1 MKGLLR
7 KDIYMLAKYNRLF
20 LLAVLAM
27 AVASAVTADSF
38 FTVYVCV
45 LAGVLP
51 ITALAYDDR
60 EKWCTYCETMPVT
73 RAQFVAEKYIL
84 ALIIM
89 AVVTAL
95 LGAGRLISGRSA
107 ALAPVLLPV
116 ILLVPSTVCL
126 PLFFRLGAERGR
138 AAYMIVIVLAC
149 VGASVISQDGQGTQ
163 LSLGT
168 GGTLAVLGGMAAVFA
183 ASWALST
190 AAYKKREL

>member
-20 LLAVLAM
+20 LIAVFAM
-27 AVASAVTADSF
+27 AVAAAWTDSSF
-38 FTVYVCV
+38 LTVYVGV

-84 ALIIM
+84 ALVIM
-89 AVVTAL
+89 AAATAL
-95 LGAGRLISGRSA
+95 LGAGRLISGRRSA
-107 ALAPVLLPV
+107 LSPVLLPV

-149 VGASVISQDGQGTQ
+149 VGAGVISQDGQGAQ
-163 LSLGT
+163 LSLGA
-168 GGTLAVLGGMAAVFA
+168 GGTLAVLGCMAVVFA

-190 AAYKKREL
+190 AAYKMREL

>member
-20 LLAVLAM
+20 LIAVFVM
-27 AVASAVTADSF
+27 AVAAAATGSSF
-38 FTVYVCV
+38 FTVYVGV

-84 ALIIM
+84 A
-89 AVVTAL
+89 AL
-95 LGAGRLISGRSA
+95 LGAGWLISGRSA
-107 ALAPVLLPV
+107 ALTPVLLPV
-116 ILLVPSTVCL
+116 ILLAPSTVCL

-149 VGASVISQDGQGTQ
+149 VGAGVISQDGQGAQ
-163 LSLGT
+163 LSLGA
-168 GGTLAVLGGMAAVFA
+168 GGTLALLGGMAAVFA

>member
-51 ITALAYDDR
+51 ITALSYDDR

-84 ALIIM
+84 ALIV
-89 AVVTAL
+89 ASAVTAL

-107 ALAPVLLPV
+107 ALTPALLPV

-149 VGASVISQDGQGTQ
+149 VGAGVISQDGRGTQ

-183 ASWALST
+183 ASWALSA

>member
-20 LLAVLAM
+20 LLAVFVM
-27 AVASAVTADSF
+27 AVAAAVTGSSF
-38 FTVYVCV
+38 FTVYVGV

-84 ALIIM
+84 ALIV
-89 AVVTAL
+89 AAAVTAL
-95 LGAGRLISGRSA
+95 LGAGWLISGRSA
-107 ALAPVLLPV
+107 ALTPVLLPV
-116 ILLVPSTVCL
+116 ILLAPSTVCL

-149 VGASVISQDGQGTQ
+149 VGAGVISQDGQGAQ
-163 LSLGT
+163 LSLGA
-168 GGTLAVLGGMAAVFA
+168 GGTLALLGGMAAVFA

>member
-20 LLAVLAM
+20 LIAVFVM
-27 AVASAVTADSF
+27 AVAAAVTGSSF
-38 FTVYVCV
+38 FTVYVGV
-45 LAGVLP
+45 LVGVLP

-84 ALIIM
+84 ALIV
-89 AVVTAL
+89 AAAVTAL
-95 LGAGRLISGRSA
+95 LGAGWLISGRSA
-107 ALAPVLLPV
+107 ALTPVLLPV
-116 ILLVPSTVCL
+116 ILLAPSTACL

-149 VGASVISQDGQGTQ
+149 VGASVISQDGQGAQ
-163 LSLGT
+163 LSLGA
-168 GGTLAVLGGMAAVFA
+168 GGTLAVLGCMAALFA